1 MFPQLQFNM
10 FLNPKQTIDRLVF
23 LEPDMVAL
31 DVGSGSGGWTIPLAK
46 KLDQGKVYA
55 LDIKEEA
62 LSVLRSK
69 LDSEKIFNVELLL
82 SDIEKGV
89 KIADNVIDFVILSNI
104 LFELDKRDEVLSEV
118 KRVLKNGGYLLVVDW
133 LEFRN
138 IGPKD
143 IAVPKEEVKQK
154 LSELNLKLE
163 RELDLGN
170 YHFALIFRK

>member
-1 MFPQLQFNM
+1 LALLGIKGMS
-10 FLNPKQTIDRLVF
+10 FLFFVF
-23 LEPDMVAL
+23 C
-31 DVGSGSGGWTIPLAK
+31 LA
-46 KLDQGKVYA
+46 
-55 LDIKEEA
+55 I
-62 LSVLRSK
+62 
-69 LDSEKIFNVELLL
+69 
-82 SDIEKGV
+82 